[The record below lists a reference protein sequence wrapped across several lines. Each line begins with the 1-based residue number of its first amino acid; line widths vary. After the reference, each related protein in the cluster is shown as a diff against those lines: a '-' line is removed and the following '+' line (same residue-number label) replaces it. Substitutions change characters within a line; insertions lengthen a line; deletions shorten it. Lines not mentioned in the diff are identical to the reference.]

1 MNARTF
7 MRLTV
12 ANRASAIYLG
22 LIACLVA
29 MATAVTLFADDPGFI
44 WVWPAFLALP
54 TFFVVGTLG
63 EAVWGGTAMP
73 DWFFFGGI
81 VLSVLIQSF
90 ALGALLEVLRRRRT
104 GTDPRRP

>member
-22 LIACLVA
+22 LIACLAA
-29 MATAVTLFADDPGFI
+29 MATAVTLFADDPGFV
-44 WVWPAFLALP
+44 WVWPVFLALP
-54 TFFVVGTLG
+54 TFFLVGSLG
-63 EAVWGGTAMP
+63 AAVWGGTSMP

-81 VLSVLIQSF
+81 LLSVLIQSF
-90 ALGALLEVLRRRRT
+90 ALGVLLEGLRRRRT
-104 GTDPRRP
+104 RTDPGRA